1 MQYHPTKLGIDISKR
16 TFDVCLLNGA
26 KPKHEKFSN
35 DLEGFKKLENW
46 LNKAGSTELHIGM
59 EATGNY
65 WKALARFL
73 NANGYQ
79 VSVINPLKI
88 KRYANYRLHSNKTDK
103 ADAMMIANFCLQED
117 ENLLLW
123 QDVDEETRHLRELIQ
138 YRDNILTMLGQI
150 NNRVES
156 IVEDDAVLLWQLEDK
171 VHWEQRLKF
180 VNEEIKAAINKS
192 EELKKK
198 DALLQTIPGIGPVI
212 TSYFMAL
219 IPDVSAFKRS
229 RQVVAYFGL
238 DPSIQES
245 GTSVKKRTRIS
256 KKGNASF
263 RGKLYLPAIVAIN
276 HNPIIKNLAERM
288 TASGHLKKENNVA
301 AMRKLVVQMYGVLK
315 SGKAFDP
322 NYAQIRVKTS

>member
-1 MQYHPTKLGIDISKR
+1 
-16 TFDVCLLNGA
+16 
-26 KPKHEKFSN
+26 
-35 DLEGFKKLENW
+35 
-46 LNKAGSTELHIGM
+46 M

-88 KRYANYRLHSNKTDK
+88 KRYASYRLHSNKTDK

-138 YRDNILTMLGQI
+138 YRDNLIAMLGQI
-150 NNRVES
+150 ENRVES
-156 IVEDDAVLLWQLEDK
+156 ILEDEAVLLWQLEDK
-171 VHWEQRLKF
+171 AHLQQRLEH

-198 DALLQTIPGIGPVI
+198 NALLQTIPGVGPVI
-212 TSYFMAL
+212 ASSFMAL

-229 RQVVAYFGL
+229 RQVAAYFGL

-245 GTSVKKRTRIS
+245 GTSVRKQTRIS
-256 KKGNASF
+256 KKVNASF
-263 RGKLYLPAIVAIN
+263 RGKLFLPAMVSVRF
-276 HNPIIKNLAERM
+276 NPIIKNLAERM
-288 TASGHLKKENNVA
+288 AESGHLKKENIVA
-301 AMRKLVVQMYGVLK
+301 SMRKMVVLMYGVLK
-315 SGKAFDP
+315 TGKAFDP
-322 NYAQIRVKTS
+322 NYAQIRVKNP

>member
-1 MQYHPTKLGIDISKR
+1 MVAN
-16 TFDVCLLNGA
+16 VCLQDG
-26 KPKHEKFSN
+26 
-35 DLEGFKKLENW
+35 
-46 LNKAGSTELHIGM
+46 
-59 EATGNY
+59 
-65 WKALARFL
+65 
-73 NANGYQ
+73 
-79 VSVINPLKI
+79 
-88 KRYANYRLHSNKTDK
+88 
-103 ADAMMIANFCLQED
+103 

-138 YRDNILTMLGQI
+138 YRNNLITMHGQI
-150 NNRVES
+150 QNRIES

-171 VHWEQRLKF
+171 AHLKQRLEQ

-198 DALLQTIPGIGPVI
+198 NALLQTIPGVGPVI
-212 TSYFMAL
+212 ASSFMAL

-245 GTSVKKRTRIS
+245 GTSVKKRSRIS

-263 RGKLYLPAIVAIN
+263 RGKLYLPAMGAVRF
-276 HNPIIKNLAERM
+276 NPIIKNLAERM
-288 TASGHLKKENNVA
+288 TATGHLKKENIVA
-301 AMRKLVVQMYGVLK
+301 AMRKLVVLMYGVLK

-322 NYAQIRVKTS
+322 NYAQIRVKTLDF

>member
-1 MQYHPTKLGIDISKR
+1 
-16 TFDVCLLNGA
+16 
-26 KPKHEKFSN
+26 
-35 DLEGFKKLENW
+35 
-46 LNKAGSTELHIGM
+46 M

-88 KRYANYRLHSNKTDK
+88 KRYASYRLHSNKTDK
-103 ADAMMIANFCLQED
+103 ADAMMIANFCLQEG

-138 YRDNILTMLGQI
+138 YRDNLIAMLGQI
-150 NNRVES
+150 ENRLES
-156 IVEDDAVLLWQLEDK
+156 IVEDKAVLLWQLEDK
-171 VHWEQRLKF
+171 AHLKQRLEH

-198 DALLQTIPGIGPVI
+198 NALLQTIPGVGPVI
-212 TSYFMAL
+212 ASSFMAL

-229 RQVVAYFGL
+229 RQIAAYFGL

-245 GTSVKKRTRIS
+245 GTSVRKQTRIS
-256 KKGNASF
+256 KKGNARF
-263 RGKLYLPAIVAIN
+263 RGKLYLPAMVSVRV
-276 HNPIIKNLAERM
+276 NPIIKNLAERM
-288 TASGHLKKENNVA
+288 TESGHLKKENIVA
-301 AMRKLVVQMYGVLK
+301 AMRKMVVLMYGVLK

-322 NYAQIRVKTS
+322 NYAQIRVKNP